1 MTVDPY
7 FDPRDPNHVRNPYAT
22 YARLR
27 AEAPVHHSPLGFWII
42 SRYDDVM
49 ELLRDPRGSREMHQ
63 WSEAYEQSHA
73 AAGPAWDQ
81 FVVDQVQFMD
91 PPNHTRQRKLVSKAF
106 TPMAIDANRPRVEQI
121 VRELLDAGQG
131 RLDVVEDL
139 ARPLPYRI
147 ISEMLGVPWD
157 DPRLEPE
164 WITMIVRGLSTLVT
178 DDDMRNARDALVGIT
193 DLFHDVIEDH
203 RRRPRN
209 DLMSALIAAEEE
221 GDRLS
226 TNELFALSINLLVG
240 GSETTMNLIASALYS
255 LTKFPDQLAQ
265 LRQNPALMRNAVEEF
280 LRFESP
286 AQFQSRT
293 ATQPIV
299 VRGVTIP
306 PRQTIY
312 LCLGSANHD
321 EDRWD
326 RPDEL
331 DLGRGELQ
339 HMAFGY
345 GIHHCLG
352 ASLARL
358 ETAVAVQALVE
369 LPGLE
374 LVGSEPQW
382 GGAAALSQRGLQHLH
397 ISWDHRLGP

>member
-1 MTVDPY
+1 MTFDPY
-7 FDPRDPNHVRNPYAT
+7 FDPHDPEHVRNPYAT

-42 SRYDDVM
+42 SRYGDVM
-49 ELLRDPRGSREMHQ
+49 EMLRDPRGSREMHQ
-63 WSEAYEQSHA
+63 WSEAYEKSHA
-73 AAGPAWDQ
+73 AAGPDWDQ
-81 FVVDQVQFMD
+81 FVIDQVQFMD
-91 PPNHTRQRKLVSKAF
+91 PPNHTRQRKLVAKAF
-106 TPMAIDANRPRVEQI
+106 TPMAIDANRPRVEAI

-131 RLDVVEDL
+131 HIDVVEQL

-147 ISEMLGVPWD
+147 ISEMLGVPWH

-178 DDDMRNARDALVGIT
+178 DDDMRQARDALVGIT
-193 DLFHDVIEDH
+193 GLFHDVIDDH
-203 RRRPRN
+203 RRRPRH
-209 DLMSALIAAEEE
+209 DLMSAFIAAEEE

-240 GSETTMNLIASALYS
+240 GSETTMNLIGSALYS
-255 LTKFPDQLAQ
+255 LMRFPEQLER
-265 LRQNPALMRNAVEEF
+265 LRRDPDLMRNAVEEF

-293 ATQPIV
+293 STQPIV
-299 VRGVTIP
+299 VGGVTIP

-321 EDRWD
+321 GERWD

-331 DLGRGELQ
+331 DIERRELQ

-358 ETAVAVQALVE
+358 ETAVAVQALVD

-374 LVGSEPQW
+374 QVGPEPEW
-382 GGAAALSQRGLQHLH
+382 GGAAALSQRGLKHLE
-397 ISWDHRLGP
+397 ICWR

>member
-1 MTVDPY
+1 VTVDPY
-7 FDPRDPNHVRNPYAT
+7 FDPHDPEHVRNPYGT

-49 ELLRDPRGSREMHQ
+49 ELLRDPRGSREMHR
-63 WSEAYEQSHA
+63 WSEAYERSHA
-73 AAGPAWDQ
+73 AAGPDWER
-81 FVVDQVQFMD
+81 FVLDQVQFMD

-121 VRELLDAGQG
+121 VRELLGAADGSI
-131 RLDVVEDL
+131 DVVEEL

-164 WITMIVRGLSTLVT
+164 WITMIVRGLSTMVT
-178 DDDMRNARDALVGIT
+178 DDDMRDARDALTGIT
-193 DLFHDVIEDH
+193 GLFHDVIEDH
-203 RRRPRN
+203 RRRPRA
-209 DLMSALIAAEEE
+209 DLMSALIEAEEE
-221 GDRLS
+221 GDRLNTS
-226 TNELFALSINLLVG
+226 ELFALSINLLVG
-240 GSETTMNLIASALYS
+240 GSETTMNLVASALYS
-255 LTKFPDQLAQ
+255 LLRFPSQLEL
-265 LRQNPALMRNAVEEF
+265 LRRDPSRMRNAVEEF

-293 ATQPIV
+293 STQPIE

-306 PRQTIY
+306 PGQTIY

-321 EDRWD
+321 DARWE

-331 DLGRGELQ
+331 DIERRELQ

-358 ETAVAVQALVE
+358 ETTVAVQALIG

-374 LVGSEPQW
+374 LVGPEPQW
-382 GGAAALSQRGLQHLH
+382 GGAAALSQRGLKHLH
-397 ISWDHRLGP
+397 VRWRDAR

>member
-1 MTVDPY
+1 VVTVDPY
-7 FDPRDPNHVRNPYAT
+7 FDPRDPEHVRNPYAT

-42 SRYDDVM
+42 SRYEDVM
-49 ELLRDPRGSREMHQ
+49 ESLRDPRGSREMHQ
-63 WSEAYEQSHA
+63 WSEAYEKSHA
-73 AAGPAWDQ
+73 AAGPDWDQ
-81 FVVDQVQFMD
+81 FVIDQVQFMD
-91 PPNHTRQRKLVSKAF
+91 PPNHTRQRKLVAKAF
-106 TPMAIDANRPRVEQI
+106 TPMAIEANRPRVQEI
-121 VRELLDAGQG
+121 VRELLEAAQG
-131 RLDVVEDL
+131 RIDVVEQL

-164 WITMIVRGLSTLVT
+164 WITRIVRGLSTLVT
-178 DDDMRNARDALVGIT
+178 DDDMRQAGDALVGIT
-193 DLFHDVIEDH
+193 GLFHDVIEDH

-255 LTKFPDQLAQ
+255 LMRFPDQLDR
-265 LRQNPALMRNAVEEF
+265 LRRDPDLMRNAVEEF

-293 ATQPIV
+293 STQPIV
-299 VRGVTIP
+299 VGGVTIP

-321 EDRWD
+321 GERWD
-326 RPDEL
+326 RPDVL
-331 DLGRGELQ
+331 DIERRELQ

-358 ETAVAVQALVE
+358 ETAVAVQALVD

-374 LVGSEPQW
+374 QIGPEPEW
-382 GGAAALSQRGLQHLH
+382 GGAAALSQRGLKHLE
-397 ISWDHRLGP
+397 ICWR